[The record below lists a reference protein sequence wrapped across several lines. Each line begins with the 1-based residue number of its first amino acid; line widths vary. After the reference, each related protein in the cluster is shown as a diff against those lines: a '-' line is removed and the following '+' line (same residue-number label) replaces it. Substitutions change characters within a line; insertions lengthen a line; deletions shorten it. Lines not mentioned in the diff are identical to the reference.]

1 MIVITELKSS
11 ERTTDEERIEN
22 NIKIGVR
29 AFKKS
34 LTFM

>member
-22 NIKIGVR
+22 NIKIGVT